1 MALRFLTAGESHG
14 KGLVV
19 ILEGL
24 PKGLGI
30 DPEFVKSE
38 LTRRQGGY
46 GRGRRMQIE
55 SDTPEFLSG
64 VRFGKTLG
72 SPVAVVI
79 QNKDFLNWQE
89 VMAPFGEETHKKAL
103 TCPRPGHADLAGG
116 LKYSTHDLRDILER
130 ASARETASRVVVG
143 ALGKLFLRALGV
155 RVLSHT
161 LAIGG
166 VMVPKK
172 QTLEETDWQ
181 RALASPVGCTEP
193 KTEAAMIEA
202 IERAKK
208 EGETLGGV
216 SEVRALGLVPGLG
229 SHIQW
234 DLKLDGQ
241 IAQALMSIPAIKA
254 VEIGDGI
261 EGANKKGSE
270 VHDAIFFEAGRG
282 FYRKSNRSGG
292 LEGGIT
298 AGEELIVRAFMKPI
312 ATLMRPL
319 ESVDIQTKQPT
330 SAQIERSDV
339 CAVPAMGVVAE
350 AMVAFVLAKAYLEK
364 FGGDTMEEVLER
376 FHRYLSRLKDY

>member
-1 MALRFLTAGESHG
+1 MA
-14 KGLVV
+14 V
-19 ILEGL
+19 I
-24 PKGLGI
+24 
-30 DPEFVKSE
+30 
-38 LTRRQGGY
+38 
-46 GRGRRMQIE
+46 
-55 SDTPEFLSG
+55 
-64 VRFGKTLG
+64 
-72 SPVAVVI
+72 I
-79 QNKDFLNWQE
+79 QNKDFSNWQE
-89 VMAPFGEETHKKAL
+89 VMAPFGEPTIKKSL
-103 TCPRPGHADLAGG
+103 TCPRPGHADLSGG
-116 LKYSTHDLRDILER
+116 LKYDTHDLRDILER

-143 ALGKLFLRALGV
+143 ALSKLFLKALGV
-155 RVLSHT
+155 RVLSHI

-166 VMVPKK
+166 IITPKK
-172 QTLEETDWQ
+172 QTLQETDWQ
-181 RALASPVGCTEP
+181 RAIASPVGCIEP
-193 KTEAAMIEA
+193 KAEASMIEA

-216 SEVRALGLVPGLG
+216 AEVRALGLVPGLG

-254 VEIGDGI
+254 VEIGEGI
-261 EGANKKGSE
+261 EGAKNKGSE
-270 VHDAIFFEAGRG
+270 VHDAIFFEVGHG

-298 AGEELIVRAFMKPI
+298 TGEELIVRAFMKPI

-350 AMVAFVLAKAYLEK
+350 AMVAFVLAKACLEK
-364 FGGDTMEEVLER
+364 FAGETMEEVLER
-376 FHRYLSRLKDY
+376 LKRYRERLLDY